1 VRKVITRNISLTAE
15 LDRFARA
22 EMEEGAFPSL
32 SAYFADLLRARRQ
45 AQIQADVT
53 LLGKAIAN
61 APEDE
66 SAAVPKILAA
76 QKRARSK
83 LRAA

>member
-1 VRKVITRNISLTAE
+1 MKKAITRNISLAPE

-22 EMEEGAFPSL
+22 EQEEGGFPSL
-32 SAYFADLLRARRQ
+32 SAYFAELLRQRRQ
-45 AQIQADVT
+45 AQIQADLA
-53 LLGKAIAN
+53 LLEKGIDG
-61 APEDE
+61 APENE